1 MSVKASVASFAN
13 QVLRRYN
20 AQIVPANILHEWQ
33 RAPVTRPS
41 FNEWAL
47 PDDAARYLRPDNPKL
62 VELQRRYGAFDA
74 EVTTPLIWTDGHVR
88 AEDIAY
94 FRGDNAWVWQIRG
107 KNSNVLAYALS
118 FYYLKS
124 IDRLGLLDKLTE
136 DNSFG
141 NFAFTIEGRNVLRD
155 LLDSIAE
162 IYFLERHLGIASRA
176 GFRVL
181 DVGAGYGRLAHRMV
195 SALPNIERYFCADAV
210 AVSTFVSD
218 YYLRFRGVERACVI
232 PLDHIDGALREHP
245 VDLAINI
252 HSFSECRMEA
262 IEWWA
267 RLLGKHRVKN
277 LMIAPNGEGER
288 MKRLT
293 TNDGRDFLPIL
304 ERYGYRTVLKEPK
317 YLDPVVQEYG
327 ILPAWYHLLELRGR
341 MREEIAERAH

>member
-1 MSVKASVASFAN
+1 MGMKASVASFAN

-33 RAPVTRPS
+33 RAPVTRPC
-41 FNEWAL
+41 FNEGGL
-47 PDDAARYLRPDNPKL
+47 PEDAAQYLRTDNPKL
-62 VELQRRYGAFDA
+62 IELRRRYGAFDA
-74 EVTTPLIWTDGHVR
+74 DVTTPFIWSDGHVR
-88 AEDIAY
+88 SEDIAY
-94 FRGDNAWVWQIRG
+94 FRGDNAWVWQVRG
-107 KNSNVLAYALS
+107 KNANVMAYALS

-124 IDRLGLLDKLTE
+124 IDRLGLLEKLGE

-141 NFAFTIEGRNVLRD
+141 NFTFTIDGREVSRD

-162 IYFLERHLGIASRA
+162 IYFLDRHLGIARRA
-176 GFRVL
+176 GIRVL

-195 SALPNIERYFCADAV
+195 SALPNIEQYFCTDAV

-218 YYLRFRGVERACVI
+218 YYLRFRGAERARVI
-232 PLDHIDGALREHP
+232 PLDEIDSSLRDHP

-252 HSFSECRMEA
+252 HSFSECRVEA
-262 IEWWA
+262 IAWWA
-267 RLLGKHRVKN
+267 RLLSKHRVKN

-304 ERYGYRTVLKEPK
+304 ERCGYRNVLKEPK

-327 ILPAWYHLLELRGR
+327 VLPAWYHLLELG
-341 MREEIAERAH
+341 A

>member
-1 MSVKASVASFAN
+1 MGVKKSIAAGLN
-13 QVLRRYN
+13 QVLRMYN

-33 RAPVTRPS
+33 RAPVTRPC
-41 FNEWAL
+41 FNERGL
-47 PDDAARYLRPDNPKL
+47 PDDAARYLKPDNPKL

-74 EVTTPLIWTDGHVR
+74 EVTTPFIWSDGHVR
-88 AEDIAY
+88 TEDIAY
-94 FRGDNAWVWQIRG
+94 FRGDNAWVWQVRG

-124 IDRLGLLDKLTE
+124 IDRLGLLDKLSE

-141 NFAFTIEGRNVLRD
+141 NFIFTIDGREISRD

-162 IYFLERHLGIASRA
+162 IYFLDRHLGIASRT

-195 SALPNIERYFCADAV
+195 SALPNIERYFCTDAV

-218 YYLRFRGVERACVI
+218 YYLRFRGAERARVI
-232 PLDHIDGALREHP
+232 PLDQIDGALRDHP

-252 HSFSECRMEA
+252 HSFSECQMEA

-267 RLLGKHRVKN
+267 RLLSKHRVKN

-288 MKRLT
+288 MERLT
-293 TNDGRDFLPIL
+293 TNDGHDFLPIF
-304 ERYGYRTVLKEPK
+304 ERFGYRTVVKEPK
-317 YLDPVVQEYG
+317 FMEPVVQEYG
-327 ILPAWYHLLELRGR
+327 VLPAWYHLLELRGR
-341 MREEIAERAH
+341 TREEIAERAH

>member
-1 MSVKASVASFAN
+1 
-13 QVLRRYN
+13 
-20 AQIVPANILHEWQ
+20 
-33 RAPVTRPS
+33 
-41 FNEWAL
+41 
-47 PDDAARYLRPDNPKL
+47 
-62 VELQRRYGAFDA
+62 
-74 EVTTPLIWTDGHVR
+74 
-88 AEDIAY
+88 
-94 FRGDNAWVWQIRG
+94 
-107 KNSNVLAYALS
+107 
-118 FYYLKS
+118 
-124 IDRLGLLDKLTE
+124 
-136 DNSFG
+136 
-141 NFAFTIEGRNVLRD
+141 
-155 LLDSIAE
+155 
-162 IYFLERHLGIASRA
+162 
-176 GFRVL
+176 
-181 DVGAGYGRLAHRMV
+181 
-195 SALPNIERYFCADAV
+195 
-210 AVSTFVSD
+210 
-218 YYLRFRGVERACVI
+218 VI